1 MEWKRSFPLIMS
13 ILTLCTSLAIIVL
26 NFIGPLLFSIQFWEI
41 IIKVAIFPG
50 LMYIAVFAII
60 IIWFE
65 RKFLARIHLR
75 IGPLHVGPVMGLLQ
89 PIADFLKLMGKE
101 IIVPEKSHRLLY
113 NLAPVA
119 AVTVSCLAMAV
130 VPFGPVAPSKNWV
143 IYETPFNVLV
153 ILIIF
158 TLRPVVVIA
167 AGWASNNKYS
177 LIGAVR
183 AAFQLLAYEV
193 PIVLGVA
200 GVVMLNG
207 SFDLVK
213 IVEGQSKIWF
223 GLVEP
228 LGLIVFFIAVMAELG
243 RRPFDLPVAEQEIV
257 FGYATEYSGIQ
268 FMCFMMAEYVNL
280 CVASLLLT
288 GLFLGGWLG
297 PAFLPPPAWFV
308 LKSVI
313 VCVLIIMGRAAWPR
327 LRMDQLLHVGWSLL
341 IPLALLQIMAIL
353 LLRIVSPGL
362 PATLALRG

>member
-1 MEWKRSFPLIMS
+1 MEWKRSFPLLMS
-13 ILTLCTSLAIIVL
+13 ILALCASLAVIVL
-26 NFIGPLLFSIQFWEI
+26 NFIGPLLFSIQFWELV
-41 IIKVAIFPG
+41 IKVVIFPG
-50 LMYIAVFAII
+50 LMYIALFAII

-113 NLAPVA
+113 NVAPVA

-130 VPFGPVAPSKNWV
+130 VPFGWVAPSKNWV

-158 TLRPVVVIA
+158 TLRPIVAIA

-193 PIVLGVA
+193 PIIFAVA
-200 GVVMLNG
+200 GVVMLAG
-207 SFDLVK
+207 SFDLVR
-213 IVEGQSKIWF
+213 IVESQSKVWF
-223 GLVEP
+223 GLLQP
-228 LGLIVFFIAVMAELG
+228 LGLIVFFIAMMAELG

-257 FGYATEYSGIQ
+257 FGYPTEYSGIQ

-280 CVASLLLT
+280 CVGSLLLA

-297 PAFLPPPAWFV
+297 PAFLPPVVWFV

-313 VCVLIIMGRAAWPR
+313 VCVLMIMGRAAWPR
-327 LRMDQLLHVGWSLL
+327 LRIDQLLHVGWNLL
-341 IPLALLQIMAIL
+341 IPLALLQIVAVL
-353 LLRIVSPGL
+353 LLMILFPGL
-362 PATLALRG
+362 PATLVVGG